1 MQNDIS
7 GLILTGGWVE
17 SMYFVSNVYKTK
29 QSADVKRRIGEQKS
43 TVQSIIK
50 LLTPYGDQK
59 ECADLVT
66 KLKDLE
72 TAFNGVEFKY
82 SFQKPTV
89 DADKQLTTI
98 NSTSEVTISDEQ
110 IKTITEKIAGI
121 RSMISTSGK

>member
-1 MQNDIS
+1 M
-7 GLILTGGWVE
+7 
-17 SMYFVSNVYKTK
+17 
-29 QSADVKRRIGEQKS
+29 
-43 TVQSIIK
+43 QSIIK